1 MVEVDLLQEYKELY
15 YKEIE
20 MSDRLSNK
28 INTCITF
35 LTILGSGQILIW
47 IQLLDFQK
55 YTYTVICMVACTL
68 STCLF
73 ITSLYKFYKAYSGY
87 KMGYF
92 PIKDMAIAISKTIDM
107 AGERG
112 EDANKHIYNMM
123 CERFINDAIHN
134 RMINIEKNKRH
145 KTLSYFICITFMI
158 TILTYSLNIGI
169 SFYESEKRQETI
181 QNIYIQ
187 GGEINVK

>member
-1 MVEVDLLQEYKELY
+1 MTNVDLLQEYKELY

-20 MSDRLSNK
+20 LSERLSNK

-47 IQLLDFQK
+47 IQLTNFQRN
-55 YTYTVICMVACTL
+55 TYTIVYMVACTL

-73 ITSLYKFYKAYSGY
+73 ATSLYKFYKAYSGY

-92 PIKDMAIAISKTIDM
+92 PIKDMAKAIKDTKDM
-107 AGERG
+107 AGNMVDE
-112 EDANKHIYNMM
+112 ANEHIYNMM
-123 CERFINDAIHN
+123 CERFVNDAILN
-134 RMINIEKNKRH
+134 RTVNIEKNRRH
-145 KTLSYFICITFMI
+145 KTLSYFICIAFMI
-158 TILTYSLNIGI
+158 TIATYALNIGI
-169 SFYESEKRQETI
+169 SFYESEKKQETI

-187 GGEINVK
+187 GGEINVR